1 MNRRKEAVLLKKR
14 KENPVSTP
22 IKRRPARTTEEQE
35 NRMVSYAM
43 DLAEKQLIEGTAS
56 SQVITHFLKLGS
68 SKEKL
73 EKEILEKQKELI
85 AAKTESMH
93 SAKRIEELY
102 QQAMSAL
109 RGYQGYSGADDISD
123 NDCEE

>member
-1 MNRRKEAVLLKKR
+1 MKKSR
-14 KENPVSTP
+14 ENPVSMP

-43 DLAEKQLIEGTAS
+43 DLAERQLIEGTAS
-56 SQVITHFLKLGS
+56 TQVITHFLKLGS

-85 AAKTESMH
+85 AAKTENMQ

-109 RGYQGYSGADDISD
+109 RGYQGADDISD